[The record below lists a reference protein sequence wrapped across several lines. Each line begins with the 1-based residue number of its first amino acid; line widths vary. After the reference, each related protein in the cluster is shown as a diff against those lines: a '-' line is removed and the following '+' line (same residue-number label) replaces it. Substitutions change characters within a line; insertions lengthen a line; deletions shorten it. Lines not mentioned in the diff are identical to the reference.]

1 MLTELSLAQL
11 NVAYNRAVAELKLP
25 LKEIKGFHDKPTG
38 VARLTKIMAEHDLVL
53 DGTKLVR
60 NGLAGLNA
68 DMAGLAAHGVEA
80 PVAGTGNG
88 LEGLADSLS
97 GNVVKFKAVTTKK
110 AAKGVAKGAAGL
122 VASFK
127 KAMANAK
134 PEKAAKP
141 AKVVKAEKAAKA
153 AKPVKAA
160 KAAKASAHRG
170 PKAEYGDAQVIS
182 LLVANPKRKGSLA
195 FKRYANYVDG
205 MTVREALDAG
215 LTREDF
221 RWDTRHGHISIK

>member
-11 NVAYNRAVAELKLP
+11 NVAYNRAVSELKLP

-38 VARLTKIMAEHDLVL
+38 VARLTKIMADHSLVL

-110 AAKGVAKGAAGL
+110 AAKGVAKGGAGL
-122 VASFK
+122 VAQFK

-134 PEKAAKP
+134 PEKAAK
-141 AKVVKAEKAAKA
+141 AAPA
-153 AKPVKAA
+153 AKPVKA
-160 KAAKASAHRG
+160 KAVKVTVKASAHRG
-170 PKAEYGDAQVIS
+170 PRPEYADGQVIT
-182 LLVANPKRKGSLA
+182 LIVANPKRKGSLA
-195 FKRYANYVDG
+195 FKRYARYVDG
-205 MTVREALDAG
+205 MTVGEAILAG